1 MRDQHVKRYSPLAQT
16 LHWVVVALIIGQ
28 WALAEVAEEADSKVL
43 ALALL
48 ALHKSFG
55 MTILMLAVIRLVH
68 RFTSVQPALP
78 GAMPSWQ
85 KKTADCLHAA
95 LYLLIFLLP
104 LSGWLGSSAASYSV
118 SWFNVFVFPN
128 LVAADDALK
137 TFFFTVHEWSWRA
150 LCAIALIHL
159 LAAFKH
165 QFIDKDSI
173 LSQIASKLSLS
184 IGACVLLIVMGLLFW
199 QSNKNLTKNSVAA
212 SDLSVEY
219 LAADNAVL
227 QDHTQINTAMD
238 AADIWVIDYSNSS
251 IVFEAE
257 QAGAKFT
264 GKFNSWETQ
273 IAIDLN
279 NPGSGSIETKIELA
293 SVSTQDVERDETLA
307 SQEFF
312 STALFPTS
320 SFRAQNFSYDESNKN
335 FIAQAS
341 LTIKGKT
348 YPIDFNF
355 SLEENDSVK
364 ILTAYARLDRLQLM
378 VGVGEWLDTSWVGQY
393 VDVTVVVKSLP

>member
-1 MRDQHVKRYSPLAQT
+1 MRDQYVKRYSPLAQT
-16 LHWVVVALIIGQ
+16 LHWVVVALIVGQ
-28 WALAEVAEEADSKVL
+28 WALAEVAADVESKVL

-55 MTILMLAVIRLVH
+55 MTVLMLAVVRLVY
-68 RFTSVQPALP
+68 RFSSVQPALP
-78 GAMPSWQ
+78 SAMPSWQ
-85 KKTADCLHAA
+85 KKAADCLHAA

-128 LVAADDALK
+128 LVAADDSLK
-137 TFFFTVHEWSWRA
+137 TFFFVVHEWSWRT
-150 LCAIALIHL
+150 LCAIALIHI

-165 QFIDKDSI
+165 QFVDKDSI
-173 LSQIASKLSLS
+173 LSKMSSKISLS
-184 IGACVLLIVMGLLFW
+184 MGVFVLLVVLGLLFW
-199 QSNKNLTKNSVAA
+199 QSNKSLIAKDVATNNSSAGNLS
-212 SDLSVEY
+212 
-219 LAADNAVL
+219 ADNVVL
-227 QDHTQINTAMD
+227 QDQAETNDAMD
-238 AADIWVIDYSNSS
+238 TTDIWMIDYSKSS

-264 GKFNSWETQ
+264 GKFNVWETQ
-273 IAIDLN
+273 IAINLN
-279 NPGSGSIETKIELA
+279 NPNVGRIETEIELA
-293 SVSTQDVERDETLA
+293 SVSTQDAERDKTLA

-312 STALFPTS
+312 STALFPIS
-320 SFRAQNFSYDESNKN
+320 KFRAKDFSYDESNRN
-335 FIAQAS
+335 FIARAS

-355 SLEENDSVK
+355 SLEEDGGIK
-364 ILTAYARLDRLQLM
+364 TLTGSARLDRLQLM

-393 VDVTVVVKSLP
+393 VDVKVVVKSLP